1 MSERKLPTIY
11 TCFPGG
17 KHKVLTMSYDDGKL
31 EDRRLVSI
39 FNKYGIKGT
48 FHLNSGREMDTRIP
62 TSEYQELYKGHE
74 VSCHTLT
81 HPTIAKEGRV
91 FEEVIAEIA
100 SIVDGPISGEVKATT
115 TDAETMIKDGI
126 AISKIHQNMVV
137 KIPIAE
143 SAFVAFKPSAVI
155 GIFTTMF

>member
-31 EDRRLVSI
+31 EDRRLISI

-48 FHLNSGREMDTRIP
+48 FHLNSGLEMDTRIP

-74 VSCHTLT
+74 VSYINSPDNCTL
-81 HPTIAKEGRV
+81 PYGAG
-91 FEEVIAEIA
+91 
-100 SIVDGPISGEVKATT
+100 SISGT
-115 TDAETMIKDGI
+115 
-126 AISKIHQNMVV
+126 
-137 KIPIAE
+137 
-143 SAFVAFKPSAVI
+143 
-155 GIFTTMF
+155 